1 MKFLS
6 VIFLFSFLT
15 FLDAPTILGVI
26 DNEADTSHFFSMCE
40 EEENFTSFS
49 EIESI
54 QTISISIFKAA
65 IKSSTESSY
74 VLATNLI
81 FDNLAH
87 QIFSPP
93 PNFI

>member
-15 FLDAPTILGVI
+15 FLAAPTVLGVI

-40 EEENFTSFS
+40 EEENFTSFT

-54 QTISISIFKAA
+54 QTSCISIFKIA
-65 IKSSTESSY
+65 IKSLTESSY
-74 VLATNLI
+74 FFASDLS